1 MIHYCLGVIRAF
13 KYLRISDD
21 PEGLEAG
28 VTRQDEDTD
37 KLADHLGATVV
48 DTFVDN
54 DRGASTLSKKP
65 REDYDRMMEAAW
77 AGECDA
83 ILAYSNSRL
92 TRRPA
97 EWEDLLQLYSAR
109 SVQIHTVVSGSANF
123 ATADG
128 RAVARTIAAWDAAE
142 AERISER
149 VKRAV
154 LQNAEK
160 GKPHGGTRAYGW
172 EADRVTPVPDEQV
185 IIREMAGRV
194 IAGESIYQ
202 IARDLND
209 REVPTVTG
217 RPWTRAAI
225 RYMLQSPRMIGVRVH
240 NKVEYPAAWPPALD
254 ELTWR
259 HAKSVLDS
267 RVQGANARV
276 SLLAGI
282 AVCGECGEKMRMKSG
297 GMGPVYNCRPCRL
310 SRLRNLVDYYVS
322 RTIVHLLEQGF
333 RQQES
338 ASPIQLQ
345 AINDLRA
352 KIADTQARFI
362 DSDAITPE
370 QFEAMMRNL
379 NRRLAAEEGKVLPP
393 RPGRIAAKV
402 MGEGAEAAWE
412 KLPLDSKRKI
422 IAELADVRLLRAPKG
437 RRGFDPDTVEI
448 IPRVEVT

>member
-1 MIHYCLGVIRAF
+1 MIHYCLPMTRAF

-37 KLADHLGATVV
+37 KLADQLGAEIVGS
-48 DTFVDN
+48 FRDN
-54 DRGASTLSKKP
+54 DTGASTLSRKP
-65 REDYDRMMEAAW
+65 RPDYDLMMQAAA
-77 AGECDA
+77 AGECDM

-97 EWEDLLQLYSAR
+97 EWEDLLQLYTTR
-109 SVQIHTVVSGSANF
+109 KVEIHTVVSGSANF

-142 AERISER
+142 AERIGER
-149 VKRAV
+149 VRRAI
-154 LQNAEK
+154 LQKAEQ
-160 GKPHGGTRAYGW
+160 GKPHGGSRAYGW
-172 EADRVTPVPDEQV
+172 EADRVTPVPDEWL
-185 IIREMAGRV
+185 IIRELANRI
-194 IAGESIYQ
+194 IAGEAIHQ
-202 IARDLND
+202 LARDLNA
-209 REVPTVTG
+209 RGVPTVSG
-217 RPWTRAAI
+217 KPWTRAAI
-225 RYMLQSPRMIGVRVH
+225 RYMLKSPRMIGIRLH
-240 NKVEYPAAWPPALD
+240 NKIEYPAAWPAVLD

-259 HAKSVLDS
+259 HVRSVLKS
-267 RVQGANARV
+267 RVKGSNARV

-282 AVCGECGEKMRMKSG
+282 AVCGECGGKLQMKSG
-297 GMGPVYNCRPCRL
+297 GAGPVYRCPPCHL

-322 RTIVHLLEQGF
+322 RTIVHVLEQGF
-333 RQQES
+333 RVEEP

-352 KIADTQARFI
+352 KIADTQARFV

-379 NRRLAAEEGKVLPP
+379 NRRLAVEESKVLPP
-393 RPGRIAAKV
+393 RPGRIAAGV
-402 MGEGAEAAWE
+402 MGEGAEAKWDG
-412 KLPLDSKRKI
+412 LSLDAQRKI
-422 IAELADVRLLRAPKG
+422 VAELAEVRLHRAPKG

-448 IPRVEVT
+448 IPRH

>member
-1 MIHYCLGVIRAF
+1 MTRAF

-37 KLADHLGATVV
+37 KLAERLGAEIVGS
-48 DTFVDN
+48 FRDN
-54 DRGASTLSKKP
+54 DTGASTLSRKP
-65 REDYDRMMEAAW
+65 RPDYDLMMQAAA
-77 AGECDA
+77 AGECDM

-97 EWEDLLQLYSAR
+97 EWEDLLRLYAAR
-109 SVQIHTVVSGSANF
+109 KVEIHTVVSGSANF

-142 AERISER
+142 AERIGER
-149 VKRAV
+149 VRRAI
-154 LQNAEK
+154 LQNAEQ

-172 EADRVTPVPDEQV
+172 EADRVTPVPDEWL
-185 IIREMAGRV
+185 IIRELANRV
-194 IAGESIYQ
+194 ISGEALHYL
-202 IARDLND
+202 ARDLNG
-209 REVPTVTG
+209 RGVPTVSG
-217 RPWTRAAI
+217 RQWTRAAI
-225 RYMLQSPRMIGVRVH
+225 RYMLRSPRMVGIRVH
-240 NKVEYPAAWPPALD
+240 HKVEYPAAWPAVLD

-259 HAKSVLDS
+259 HARAVLES
-267 RVQGANARV
+267 RPTGGNARV

-282 AVCGECGEKMRMKSG
+282 AVCGECGGNLHMKSG
-297 GMGPVYNCRPCRL
+297 GAGPVYRCPPCHL

-333 RQQES
+333 RPQEP

-352 KIADTQARFI
+352 KIADTQARFV
-362 DSDAITPE
+362 DSDAITSE

-379 NRRLAAEEGKVLPP
+379 NRRLAAEESKVLPP
-393 RPGRIAAKV
+393 RPGRIAAGV
-402 MGEGAEAAWE
+402 MGEDAEAKWE
-412 KLPLDSKRKI
+412 ALSLDAQRKI
-422 IAELADVRLLRAPKG
+422 VAELAEVRLHRAPKG

-448 IPRVEVT
+448 IPRVDSVT